1 MTARTLRVIGAAAM
15 AWTIG
20 GGRAAWAGQDPLPPG
35 TITIGPLRITPALML
50 SDMGIDNNVFNEAV
64 DPKSDFTFTL
74 SPRADVQFRMRRLLL
89 KYNTSTDYVY
99 YRKYREERGT
109 NSTSSAR
116 LDVDLGRLA
125 PYAVIQGLNSK
136 SRLNSEIDERARH
149 RDLGYSA
156 GVAFKFASRTSV
168 VVNGQQ
174 TTIEYEPDAEFRGV
188 KLEEAFNGRRRGVD
202 AGLLIALTPITSL
215 SMTLAREQQRFALSP
230 GRDSNSWR
238 VAPTVT
244 FATVGVLTGSASV
257 GYRRFEPLSPEV
269 PGYSGLVSSVGI
281 GATIYE
287 RHQMAL
293 FFSRDVQYSYDLDST
308 YYVGTGGSVTWT
320 WLLGGPID
328 VRGTA
333 GRVLMD
339 YQKGQASDMSTTY
352 GGGVGYRFA
361 NRARF
366 GININWVRRDSGT
379 SAEREYRNKRIFAG
393 LSWGTTS

>member
-1 MTARTLRVIGAAAM
+1 MTSQTLRTIGAAAV
-15 AWTIG
+15 AWTIASTG
-20 GGRAAWAGQDPLPPG
+20 VAGAGQDPLPPG
-35 TITIGPLRITPALML
+35 TVTIGPLRITPTMTI
-50 SDMGIDNNVFNEAV
+50 SDMGVDNNVFNEPV
-64 DPKSDFTFTL
+64 DPKSDFTFTI

-89 KYNTSTDYVY
+89 KYTTATDYVY

-109 NSTSSAR
+109 NTSSNAR
-116 LDVDLGRLA
+116 LEVDLGRLA
-125 PYAVIQGLNSK
+125 PYAAVQGLNSK
-136 SRLNSEIDERARH
+136 TRLNTEVDQRARH

-174 TTIEYEPDAEFRGV
+174 STIEYEPDAEFRGV
-188 KLEEAFNGRRRGVD
+188 KLEQSFNGRRRGVD
-202 AGLLIALTPITSL
+202 AGLAILLTPITSL
-215 SMTLAREQQRFALSP
+215 SMSLTREQQRFALAP
-230 GRDSNSWR
+230 IRDSNSWR

-293 FFSRDVQYSYDLDST
+293 FFSRDVQYSYDLEST

-333 GRVLMD
+333 GRVLMA
-339 YQKGQASDMSTTY
+339 YRKGQPSDTSTTY
-352 GGGVGYRFA
+352 GGGVGYRFS
-361 NRARF
+361 NRARL
-366 GININWVRRDSGT
+366 GINVNWVRRDSGA
-379 SAEREYRNKRIFAG
+379 SAGREYRNKRIFAG
-393 LSWGTTS
+393 LSWGTSL